1 MAIKTYSPCLF
12 GGAQTHTFFL
22 VDQDIFIV
30 FEQYLMS
37 IVNVIIAVIVQEF
50 NVYIVCLKEL

>member
-1 MAIKTYSPCLF
+1 MAIKIYSPCLF
-12 GGAQTHTFFL
+12 GEVRRHTFFL